1 MCYLRGDCRPGDFGE
16 PAIDKNGP
24 DAKHEKQEKMR
35 GLIWTRP
42 LIPKNTIWSSA
53 RFVMEKENYPRTL
66 GVLMFAEYVE
76 VLDSLKKN
84 LKSSK
89 RWKIESK

>member
-16 PAIDKNGP
+16 QAIDKNGS

-35 GLIWTRP
+35 GFIWARP
-42 LIPKNTIWSSA
+42 LIPRNTTWYSA
-53 RFVMEKENYPRTL
+53 RFVMGKENYPRNP
-66 GVLMFAEYVE
+66 GVLMFAEDVE
-76 VLDSLKKN
+76 DLDLLKKN

-89 RWKIESK
+89 RWKIESQ